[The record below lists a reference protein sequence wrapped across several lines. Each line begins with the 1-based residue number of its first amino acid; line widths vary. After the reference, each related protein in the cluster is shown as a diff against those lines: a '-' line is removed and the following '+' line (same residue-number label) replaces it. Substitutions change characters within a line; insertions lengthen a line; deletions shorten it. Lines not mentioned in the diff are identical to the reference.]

1 MVRAGGSG
9 HRRGTRSPLCSSKKM
24 RDRGRRRR
32 RARGRNRLVRARG
45 WIRSLSPRPYRELR
59 SCLDLTG
66 PRDYSS
72 PEEMVQRLT
81 SASTVLRR
89 VLDNPALQDYQ
100 ENNGF
105 GDLNCPA
112 ACTASP
118 SPTGSTGP
126 QARCREADTDRR
138 ETVPPQFCNGTSLL
152 KYPEG
157 NELPSDLIDTLL
169 KWIPSNDEELRL
181 RLSSRSTATPHA
193 SVAVCMEAI
202 TESRMLYL
210 FRSQNVLR
218 PFSVIAAILEDERAP
233 GRVQEEADTA
243 GTCPSQWRCSGDGDQ
258 HWHGEAVKPTA
269 AEPHPEEVASRLVR
283 VADSDRRVLCD
294 TGCSSTMSF
303 LLLFPRDICLAFLL
317 TIFFVYIT
325 L

>member
-1 MVRAGGSG
+1 M
-9 HRRGTRSPLCSSKKM
+9 CSTL
-24 RDRGRRRR
+24 
-32 RARGRNRLVRARG
+32 RLDK
-45 WIRSLSPRPYRELR
+45 SY
-59 SCLDLTG
+59 
-66 PRDYSS
+66 
-72 PEEMVQRLT
+72 
-81 SASTVLRR
+81 
-89 VLDNPALQDYQ
+89 
-100 ENNGF
+100 
-105 GDLNCPA
+105 CPA

-269 AEPHPEEVASRLVR
+269 AEPHPEEGWIRIKTI
-283 VADSDRRVLCD
+283 
-294 TGCSSTMSF
+294 TGWE
-303 LLLFPRDICLAFLL
+303 
-317 TIFFVYIT
+317 
-325 L
+325 

>member
-1 MVRAGGSG
+1 MPPASIVPVIGDLRSNRMVRAGGSG

-138 ETVPPQFCNGTSLL
+138 ETVPPQEMNFHQT
-152 KYPEG
+152 
-157 NELPSDLIDTLL
+157 
-169 KWIPSNDEELRL
+169 
-181 RLSSRSTATPHA
+181 
-193 SVAVCMEAI
+193 
-202 TESRMLYL
+202 
-210 FRSQNVLR
+210 
-218 PFSVIAAILEDERAP
+218 
-233 GRVQEEADTA
+233 
-243 GTCPSQWRCSGDGDQ
+243 
-258 HWHGEAVKPTA
+258 
-269 AEPHPEEVASRLVR
+269 
-283 VADSDRRVLCD
+283 
-294 TGCSSTMSF
+294 
-303 LLLFPRDICLAFLL
+303 
-317 TIFFVYIT
+317 
-325 L
+325 